1 MGMVGNTT
9 DANVAALM
17 IPDQPLEQLLLH
29 HRSHVT
35 STPSSMHTDQRSS
48 ICTYITS
55 QFSSAH
61 HLRQRQVLLGLHPL

>member
-9 DANVAALM
+9 DANVAASQTNRWNSCCCTTEATSLA
-17 IPDQPLEQLLLH
+17 PLPQC
-29 HRSHVT
+29 T
-35 STPSSMHTDQRSS
+35 QTNAAQRAH
-48 ICTYITS
+48 TYITS